1 MLGDGRKS
9 PPVGVS
15 AAVVAAAGLAV
26 FAVVRWIS
34 RQKSVTGNRQPHA
47 DREQL
52 LAVLRELSR
61 RFFLV
66 CQDVAAIARSVR
78 PKLIAGQVDI
88 SEERLREQLARQC
101 KVFEKLQMIQHEVAL
116 KFGISPDEIED
127 MQTQA
132 DQDPDVQSF
141 SSGFRAMLED
151 SLSGL
156 SPILPNARIPEGLS
170 EEKAL
175 KILAEVQTKEVEK
188 VLEIV
193 GSKQLTLQDLGQV
206 LAASHSL
213 AWEDVLEGY
222 SDLLDGEGHEV
233 YHSTVAQYSRNED
246 FAKEKKKL
254 EDEHQQHMIR
264 MFQPDGH
271 GRVSATRC

>member
-1 MLGDGRKS
+1 MLGDGRKA
-9 PPVGVS
+9 PHVGVS

-34 RQKSVTGNRQPHA
+34 RQKSVIGNRQAHT

-66 CQDVAAIARSVR
+66 CQDVAAIAKSVR

-101 KVFEKLQMIQHEVAL
+101 KVFEKLQMIQNEVAL
-116 KFGISPDEIED
+116 KFGISPHEIED
-127 MQTQA
+127 MQSQA
-132 DQDPDVQSF
+132 SQDPDVLSF

-151 SLSGL
+151 ALIGL

-213 AWEDVLEGY
+213 AWEDVLQGY
-222 SDLLDGEGHEV
+222 SDLLNGEGHEV

-264 MFQPDGH
+264 IFQPDGH